1 MKLTNRTTPQAKN
14 HQCNICKRIF
24 SHINMYDINIC
35 YNCFDKKVNKM
46 NQAEQL
52 FEKVGFWNMPCV
64 KISDDK
70 LLEKMTKVSKNN
82 GLPPFEGL

>member
-46 NQAEQL
+46 
-52 FEKVGFWNMPCV
+52 KP
-64 KISDDK
+64 S
-70 LLEKMTKVSKNN
+70 TH
-82 GLPPFEGL
+82 